1 MKLRTIVKIAITSS
15 VVLLCSGFALYSF
28 FRLSAAEG
36 QKDFDLYELVPSTT
50 SAVFVTDD
58 VLEFVAEV
66 DDLTCSKNQQ
76 YLYVSKLFSY
86 LKQSLYALSEDTPH
100 GLSRQMNQMLISF
113 HEPDNERN
121 QVLYCRLGNGDKEL
135 VNRFVRKYISSLYP
149 PKTFVYKGEEILIYP
164 MADGDFLACYLT
176 SDFMALSF
184 QKKLIE
190 NVIDA
195 YKSDKS
201 LADDPTF
208 TGVRAPKKSV
218 AAATIYARMKG
229 MMGWTEFDM
238 KMKDDFIYFSGIT
251 HDADTC
257 FAFINQLRQQ
267 QSVIGFPGE
276 ALPSTAFYF
285 SRQGITDWAS
295 LLSYGNAQE
304 QNGAVRTSEV
314 QNRDKE
320 FSRYLMENAGQDLVV
335 CLFQREDTLQDAAA
349 VLSLSVADVT
359 EAERM
364 LRAFVNTAPADE
376 GRKTPRITFCY
387 TVNKAYLV
395 YRLPQTTL
403 FKQLTSFVE
412 ATLDV
417 YAAFYDGRLL
427 LAPDENAL
435 SQYIPDDERIITIE
449 DSAELQL
456 LGAKN
461 IVRLETRIAN
471 TDGVTPITIRDLFR
485 SALRMRPDRIL
496 VGECRGAEARD
507 MLQAMNTGHDGS
519 LSTGHANSPHDII
532 SRFETMVLQGQD
544 FPLNAIRQQIAS

>member
-1 MKLRTIVKIAITSS
+1 
-15 VVLLCSGFALYSF
+15 
-28 FRLSAAEG
+28 
-36 QKDFDLYELVPSTT
+36 
-50 SAVFVTDD
+50 
-58 VLEFVAEV
+58 
-66 DDLTCSKNQQ
+66 
-76 YLYVSKLFSY
+76 
-86 LKQSLYALSEDTPH
+86 
-100 GLSRQMNQMLISF
+100 
-113 HEPDNERN
+113 
-121 QVLYCRLGNGDKEL
+121 
-135 VNRFVRKYISSLYP
+135 
-149 PKTFVYKGEEILIYP
+149 

-218 AAATIYARMKG
+218 AAATIYTRMKG

-257 FAFINQLRQQ
+257 FAFIKQLRQQ
-267 QSVIGFPGE
+267 QSVKGFPGE

-320 FSRYLMENAGQDLVV
+320 FSRYLMENAGQDLVA

-412 ATLDV
+412 PTLDV
-417 YAAFYDGRLL
+417 YAAFYGGRLL
-427 LAPDENAL
+427 LAPDEDSLSHYIRPLDKGEVLNGAMAYQTGMDHLSDSYHFMLMADFDHVFRQSENHVRFVPDFFMRNADFFRNFTL
-435 SQYIPDDERIITIE
+435 FVQF
-449 DSAELQL
+449 AC
-456 LGAKN
+456 
-461 IVRLETRIAN
+461 
-471 TDGVTPITIRDLFR
+471 TDGVVYPNI
-485 SALRMRPDRIL
+485 
-496 VGECRGAEARD
+496 
-507 MLQAMNTGHDGS
+507 
-519 LSTGHANSPHDII
+519 
-532 SRFETMVLQGQD
+532 VLKYK
-544 FPLNAIRQQIAS
+544 SE